1 MGKMGLNIILIWNY
15 FFATMVILSRN
26 SLYSIINFILLILG
40 SCLLLFYLEIEF
52 LSFILMLIYIGA
64 IVVLF
69 LFIIMMFQLNKEEIK
84 TRYIFNISSKYL
96 FYFILCIKVIISFIY
111 FNKEL
116 IIILNNFSCEFNL
129 YNDDLNI
136 FYNTLFKLHNDIYI
150 YLTIF
155 NQYYF
160 YFILLGIIL
169 LFSMIGS
176 ISLCLRKN

>member
-1 MGKMGLNIILIWNY
+1 MG
-15 FFATMVILSRN
+15 
-26 SLYSIINFILLILG
+26 NFILLILG

-52 LSFILMLIYIGA
+52 L
-64 IVVLF
+64 
-69 LFIIMMFQLNKEEIK
+69 FIIMLFQLNKEEIK

-96 FYFILCIKVIISFIY
+96 FYFIL